1 MAWPSG
7 FRSANRCN
15 SAHAGPIP
23 GASVPDQSQTT
34 GPSKTA
40 GRFFSSSS
48 TAAIAASDQLPRS
61 CRRQLEPCR
70 SSASRVMGRWLSDSS
85 AICYQEEMHND
96 PLLQILILLAA
107 SICVVAGVRKLK
119 LPAILG
125 YLVVGML
132 LGPHALSL
140 AVDNETTQLLAD
152 FGVVFLVFTLGLEFS
167 LPRLVAMRWEVLGVG
182 GAQVLITT
190 GVVAAIVLAV
200 FHTAPAIAVVIG
212 GAVAMSSTAIIIS
225 QLTEQS
231 ENNRTHGRVSV
242 AICLFQD
249 LSFPLFLAL
258 ISALAGGGAGA
269 DLQQIAAAVGSGVLA
284 LLLVLA
290 AGRWLLRPLFLLI
303 ASVRSAELFSLA
315 VLLAVLASA
324 WATHKVGLSLALGAF
339 LAGMMLAETEF
350 RHQVEATIRSYK
362 EVLLGLFFITVGML
376 LDVRLLFRDLALVTA
391 LLIGMLVL
399 KAAVVTLVAEP
410 ATKSWF
416 KSLRTGVVVAQGGE
430 FGFALLTLSLR
441 HELLDPA
448 IVQPLLAATVLS
460 MVLSPLLI
468 RQNRRITRTLLRE
481 SGRPTTAAL
490 RETQA
495 TLAVAEREHV
505 VICGFGRV
513 GQNIARG
520 LEQTGFEYLALDV
533 DPYRIRVGRQAGDPV
548 IYGDA
553 GQVKVLEN
561 VGLNRANCIVIT
573 FADPEVA
580 LRILRSVREL
590 RIDVPVLVRTQDDSK
605 LEELQKA
612 GATEVV
618 PETFEA
624 ALMLLSHLLLL
635 LKLPVPR
642 VIRTVNDIRS
652 DRYGMLR
659 QYFPAAGAEPL
670 DDSHAFREELHSVIL
685 PPHAWAVGR
694 SIAELAARGARASV
708 SAVRRDGIVGRE
720 PSADPLLKEGDV
732 VVVCGTPEDVE
743 HAETLLL
750 MG

>member
-1 MAWPSG
+1 MS
-7 FRSANRCN
+7 
-15 SAHAGPIP
+15 
-23 GASVPDQSQTT
+23 
-34 GPSKTA
+34 
-40 GRFFSSSS
+40 
-48 TAAIAASDQLPRS
+48 L
-61 CRRQLEPCR
+61 
-70 SSASRVMGRWLSDSS
+70 
-85 AICYQEEMHND
+85 HND
-96 PLLQILILLAA
+96 PLLQILILLTA
-107 SICVVAGVRKLK
+107 SVGVVAGVRKLK

-125 YLVVGML
+125 YLAVGML
-132 LGPHALSL
+132 LGPHAFAL
-140 AVDNETTQLLAD
+140 AADNEATRLLAA
-152 FGVVFLVFTLGLEFS
+152 FGVVFPVFPLGLEFS

-182 GAQVLITT
+182 GAQVAITT
-190 GVVAAIVLAV
+190 ALVGVGAVLFFDVVPAV
-200 FHTAPAIAVVIG
+200 AVVIG
-212 GAVAMSSTAIIIS
+212 GAVAMSSTAIIIA

-231 ENNRTHGRVSV
+231 ENNRTHGRLAV

-258 ISALAGGGAGA
+258 VSVLSGGGQPADARHIGA
-269 DLQQIAAAVGSGVLA
+269 AIGIAVIA

-290 AGRWLLRPLFLLI
+290 AGRWLLRPLFLII

-324 WATHKVGLSLALGAF
+324 WATHAVGLPLALGAF

-350 RHQVEATIRSYK
+350 RHQIEATIRSYR

-376 LDVRLLFRDLALVTA
+376 LDVGLLLRHLPLVTVILA
-391 LLIGMLVL
+391 GMLVL
-399 KAAVVTLVAEP
+399 KAAVATVAAKP

-416 KSLRTGVVVAQGGE
+416 KSLRTGVVVGQGGE
-430 FGFALLTLSLR
+430 FGFALLTLLLR
-441 HELLDPA
+441 RELLDPA
-448 IVQPLLAATVLS
+448 VVQPLLAATVLS

-468 RQNRRITRTLLRE
+468 RHNRRITRALLGE
-481 SGRPTTAAL
+481 SGPPISAAM

-495 TLAVAEREHV
+495 TLAVAERDHV

-513 GQNIARG
+513 GQNIARV
-520 LEQTGFEYLALDV
+520 LEQTGFEFIALELDA
-533 DPYRIRVGRQAGDPV
+533 YRIRAGRQAGDPV

-553 GQVKVLEN
+553 GEVKVLEN
-561 VGLNRANCIVIT
+561 VGLAHASCVVIT
-573 FADPEVA
+573 FANPEVA
-580 LRILRSVREL
+580 LRILRAVREL
-590 RIDVPVLVRTQDDSK
+590 RDDVPILVRTQDDTK
-605 LEELQKA
+605 LEQLQAA

-624 ALMLLSHLLLL
+624 SLMLLSHLLLL

-642 VIRTVNDIRS
+642 VIRTINGIRS
-652 DRYGMLR
+652 HRYGMLR
-659 QYFPAAGAEPL
+659 QYFRAADAEHL

-694 SIAELAARGARASV
+694 SIAELAARGSNASV

-720 PSADPLLKEGDV
+720 PAPDTLLKEGDV
-732 VVVCGTPEDVE
+732 VVMCGTPEAVE

>member
-1 MAWPSG
+1 LKFEG
-7 FRSANRCN
+7 
-15 SAHAGPIP
+15 
-23 GASVPDQSQTT
+23 V
-34 GPSKTA
+34 
-40 GRFFSSSS
+40 
-48 TAAIAASDQLPRS
+48 
-61 CRRQLEPCR
+61 
-70 SSASRVMGRWLSDSS
+70 V
-85 AICYQEEMHND
+85 HND

-107 SICVVAGVRKLK
+107 SVCVVAGVRKLK

-125 YLVVGML
+125 YLAVGML
-132 LGPHALSL
+132 LGPHAFAL
-140 AVDNETTQLLAD
+140 ALDTETTQLLAD

-190 GVVAAIVLAV
+190 GIVAVGAVVLFHVAAPV
-200 FHTAPAIAVVIG
+200 AVVIG

-231 ENNRTHGRVSV
+231 ENNRTHGRLAV

-258 ISALAGGGAGA
+258 VSVLTGGGQAVDARQIVGA
-269 DLQQIAAAVGSGVLA
+269 IGIAVLA

-290 AGRWLLRPLFLLI
+290 AGRWLLRPLFLVI

-324 WATHKVGLSLALGAF
+324 WATHAVGLSLALGAF

-350 RHQVEATIRSYK
+350 RHQIEATIRSYR

-376 LDVRLLFRDLALVTA
+376 LDVGLLLRHLPLVTA
-391 LLIGMLVL
+391 ILIGMLLL
-399 KAAVVTLVAEP
+399 KAAVVTLVAKP

-416 KSLRTGVVVAQGGE
+416 KSLRTGVVVGQGGE
-430 FGFALLTLSLR
+430 FGFALLTLLLR

-448 IVQPLLAATVLS
+448 LVQPLLAATVLS
-460 MVLSPLLI
+460 MVLSPILI
-468 RQNRRITRTLLRE
+468 RHNRRITRALLGE
-481 SGRPTTAAL
+481 SGPPHSEAM

-495 TLAVAEREHV
+495 TLAVAGRDHV

-513 GQNIARG
+513 GQNIARV
-520 LEQTGFEYLALDV
+520 LETTGFEYIALELDA
-533 DPYRIRVGRQAGDPV
+533 YRIRAGRQAGDPV

-553 GQVKVLEN
+553 GEVKVLEN
-561 VGLNRANCIVIT
+561 VGVAHASCVVIT
-573 FADPEVA
+573 FANPEVA
-580 LRILRSVREL
+580 LRILRAIREL
-590 RIDVPVLVRTQDDSK
+590 RKDVPILVRTQDDTK
-605 LEELQKA
+605 LEELQAA

-624 ALMLLSHLLLL
+624 SLMLLSHLLLL

-652 DRYGMLR
+652 HRYGMLR
-659 QYFPAAGAEPL
+659 QYFRAADAEHL

-694 SIAELAARGARASV
+694 SIADLSARGSRASV

-720 PSADPLLKEGDV
+720 PSPETLFKVGDV
-732 VVVCGTPEDVE
+732 VVLCGTPEAVE

>member
-1 MAWPSG
+1 
-7 FRSANRCN
+7 
-15 SAHAGPIP
+15 
-23 GASVPDQSQTT
+23 
-34 GPSKTA
+34 
-40 GRFFSSSS
+40 
-48 TAAIAASDQLPRS
+48 
-61 CRRQLEPCR
+61 
-70 SSASRVMGRWLSDSS
+70 
-85 AICYQEEMHND
+85 MHND
-96 PLLQILILLAA
+96 PLLQILILLFA
-107 SICVVAGVRKLK
+107 SVCVVAAVRKLK

-125 YLVVGML
+125 YLAVGML
-132 LGPHALSL
+132 LGPHALAL
-140 AVDNETTQLLAD
+140 AVDNETTRLLAD

-182 GAQVLITT
+182 GAQVVLTT
-190 GVVAAIVLAV
+190 GAVAAGAV
-200 FHTAPAIAVVIG
+200 MLFDVTPAVAVVIG

-231 ENNRTHGRVSV
+231 ENNRTHGRLAV

-249 LSFPLFLAL
+249 LSFPLFLGL
-258 ISALAGGGAGA
+258 VSVLSGGGRSVDAAHIVGA
-269 DLQQIAAAVGSGVLA
+269 VGIAALA

-324 WATHKVGLSLALGAF
+324 WATHAVGLSLALGAF

-350 RHQVEATIRSYK
+350 RHQIEATIRSYRD
-362 EVLLGLFFITVGML
+362 VLLGLFFITVGML
-376 LDVRLLFRDLALVTA
+376 LDVGLLLRHFPLVAAT
-391 LLIGMLVL
+391 LIGMLLL
-399 KAAVVTLVAEP
+399 KAAVVTFAAEP

-416 KSLRTGVVVAQGGE
+416 KSLRTGVIVSQGGE
-430 FGFALLTLSLR
+430 FGFALLTLLLR
-441 HELLDPA
+441 RELLDPGV
-448 IVQPLLAATVLS
+448 VQPLLAATVLS

-468 RQNRRITRTLLRE
+468 KHNRRITRALLSE
-481 SGRPTTAAL
+481 SGPPNSEAM
-490 RETQA
+490 REVQA
-495 TLAVAEREHV
+495 TLAVAERDHV

-513 GQNIARG
+513 GQNIARV
-520 LEQTGFEYLALDV
+520 LEQTGFEFIALELDAF
-533 DPYRIRVGRQAGDPV
+533 RIRAGRQAGDPV

-561 VGLNRANCIVIT
+561 VGVAHASCVVIT
-573 FADPEVA
+573 FANPDVA
-580 LRILRSVREL
+580 LRILRAVREL
-590 RIDVPVLVRTQDDSK
+590 RADVPILVRTQDDTK
-605 LEELQKA
+605 LEQLQSA

-624 ALMLLSHLLLL
+624 SLMLLSHLLLL
-635 LKLPVPR
+635 LKLPVAR

-652 DRYGMLR
+652 HRYSMLR
-659 QYFPAAGAEPL
+659 QYFRAADAEHL

-694 SIAELAARGARASV
+694 SITELAERGSRATV

-720 PSADPLLKEGDV
+720 PSADTRFKEGDV
-732 VVVCGTPEDVE
+732 VVVCGTPEAVE

>member
-1 MAWPSG
+1 
-7 FRSANRCN
+7 
-15 SAHAGPIP
+15 
-23 GASVPDQSQTT
+23 
-34 GPSKTA
+34 
-40 GRFFSSSS
+40 
-48 TAAIAASDQLPRS
+48 
-61 CRRQLEPCR
+61 
-70 SSASRVMGRWLSDSS
+70 MG
-85 AICYQEEMHND
+85 HND
-96 PLLQILILLAA
+96 PLLQILILLTA
-107 SICVVAGVRKLK
+107 SVCVVAAVRKLA

-125 YLVVGML
+125 YLAVGML
-132 LGPHALSL
+132 LGPHALAL
-140 AVDNETTQLLAD
+140 AADNETTQLLAD

-190 GVVAAIVLAV
+190 GIIAAGAVMLFGVAPAVAVAA
-200 FHTAPAIAVVIG
+200 G
-212 GAVAMSSTAIIIS
+212 GAMAMSSTAIIIA

-231 ENNRTHGRVSV
+231 ENNRTHGRLAV

-249 LSFPLFLAL
+249 LSFPLLLAL
-258 ISALAGGGAGA
+258 VSALGNGGRAA
-269 DLQQIAAAVGSGVLA
+269 DATHILSAIGIAATA

-290 AGRWLLRPLFLLI
+290 AGRWLLRPLFLMI

-315 VLLAVLASA
+315 VLLGVLGSG
-324 WATHKVGLSLALGAF
+324 WATHAAGLSLALGAF

-350 RHQVEATIRSYK
+350 RHQVEATIRSYR

-376 LDVRLLFRDLALVTA
+376 LDVRLLFRDLALVTV

-430 FGFALLTLSLR
+430 FGFALLTLLLR
-441 HELLDPA
+441 RELLDPSV
-448 IVQPLLAATVLS
+448 VQPLLAATVLS
-460 MVLSPLLI
+460 MVLSPILI
-468 RQNRRITRTLLRE
+468 RHNRRITRALLGE
-481 SGRPTTAAL
+481 SAPAKSEAM

-495 TLAVAEREHV
+495 TLAVAERDHV

-513 GQNIARG
+513 GQNIARV
-520 LEQTGFEYLALDV
+520 LEQTGFEFIALDL
-533 DPYRIRVGRQAGDPV
+533 DAYRIRVGRQAGDPV

-553 GQVKVLEN
+553 SQVKVLQN
-561 VGLNRANCIVIT
+561 VGVPHASCVVIT
-573 FADPEVA
+573 FANPEVA
-580 LRILRSVREL
+580 LRILRAVREL
-590 RIDVPVLVRTQDDSK
+590 RADVPILVRTQDDTK
-605 LEELQKA
+605 LELLTSA

-624 ALMLLSHLLLL
+624 SLMLLSHLLLL

-642 VIRTVNDIRS
+642 VIRTINGIRS
-652 DRYGMLR
+652 HRYGMLR
-659 QYFPAAGAEPL
+659 QYFRDADAEHL

-694 SIAELAARGARASV
+694 SIAELVARGSRASV

-720 PSADPLLKEGDV
+720 PSVDTLFKEGDV
-732 VVVCGTPEDVE
+732 VVVCGTPEAVE

>member
-1 MAWPSG
+1 MV
-7 FRSANRCN
+7 R
-15 SAHAGPIP
+15 
-23 GASVPDQSQTT
+23 
-34 GPSKTA
+34 
-40 GRFFSSSS
+40 
-48 TAAIAASDQLPRS
+48 
-61 CRRQLEPCR
+61 
-70 SSASRVMGRWLSDSS
+70 
-85 AICYQEEMHND
+85 ND

-107 SICVVAGVRKLK
+107 SVCVVAAVRKLA
-119 LPAILG
+119 LPSILG

-132 LGPHALSL
+132 LGPHALAL

-182 GAQVLITT
+182 GAQVIVTS
-190 GVVAAIVLAV
+190 GIVAAGTIAVLHV
-200 FHTAPAIAVVIG
+200 APAVAVVIG

-231 ENNRTHGRVSV
+231 ENNRTHGRLAV

-258 ISALAGGGAGA
+258 LAAIAGGVAVDAKHIAGTVGT
-269 DLQQIAAAVGSGVLA
+269 AVFA

-324 WATHKVGLSLALGAF
+324 WATHAAGLSLALGAF

-350 RHQVEATIRSYK
+350 RHQVEATIRSYR

-376 LDVRLLFRDLALVTA
+376 LDVRLLFHDLGAVTA
-391 LLIGMLVL
+391 ILVGMLLL
-399 KAAVVTLVAEP
+399 KTVVVAFVAEP

-430 FGFALLTLSLR
+430 FGFALLTLLLR
-441 HELLDPA
+441 RDLSDSSV
-448 IVQPLLAATVLS
+448 VQPLLAATVLS

-468 RQNRRITRTLLRE
+468 RHNRRITRAVLSEAGSPSTEAMRE
-481 SGRPTTAAL
+481 VR
-490 RETQA
+490 A
-495 TLAVAEREHV
+495 TLAVAERDHV

-513 GQNIARG
+513 GQNIARV
-520 LEQTGFEYLALDV
+520 LEQTGFEYIALDL
-533 DPYRIRVGRQAGDPV
+533 DPYRIRVGRQAGDPAV
-548 IYGDA
+548 YGDA

-561 VGLNRANCIVIT
+561 VGVAHASCIVIT
-573 FADPEVA
+573 FAGPEVA
-580 LRILRSVREL
+580 LRILRAVREL
-590 RIDVPVLVRTQDDSK
+590 RPDVPVLVRTQDDSR
-605 LEELQKA
+605 LEQLQAA

-624 ALMLLSHLLLL
+624 SLMLLSHLLLL
-635 LKLPVPR
+635 LKLPMAR

-659 QYFPAAGAEPL
+659 QYFRAAGAEVL
-670 DDSHAFREELHSVIL
+670 DDTHAFREELHSVIL
-685 PPHAWAVGR
+685 PPQAWAVGR
-694 SIAELAARGARASV
+694 SVADLGARGSTAAV

-720 PSADPLLKEGDV
+720 PGPDTIFKEGDV
-732 VVVCGTPEDVE
+732 VVVCGTPEAVE
-743 HAETLLL
+743 HAETVLL

>member
-1 MAWPSG
+1 M
-7 FRSANRCN
+7 
-15 SAHAGPIP
+15 
-23 GASVPDQSQTT
+23 T
-34 GPSKTA
+34 
-40 GRFFSSSS
+40 
-48 TAAIAASDQLPRS
+48 L
-61 CRRQLEPCR
+61 
-70 SSASRVMGRWLSDSS
+70 
-85 AICYQEEMHND
+85 HND

-107 SICVVAGVRKLK
+107 SVCVVAGVRKLK

-125 YLVVGML
+125 YLTVGMV
-132 LGPHALSL
+132 LGPHALAL
-140 AVDNETTQLLAD
+140 ALDNETTQLLAD

-182 GAQVLITT
+182 GAQVAITT
-190 GVVAAIVLAV
+190 AIVGAGAV
-200 FHTAPAIAVVIG
+200 LFFDVVPAVAVVIG

-231 ENNRTHGRVSV
+231 ENNRTHGRLAV

-258 ISALAGGGAGA
+258 VSVLSGDGQPADARHIGAAIG
-269 DLQQIAAAVGSGVLA
+269 IAVIA

-290 AGRWLLRPLFLLI
+290 AGRWLLRPLFLII

-324 WATHKVGLSLALGAF
+324 WATHAVGLSLALGAF

-350 RHQVEATIRSYK
+350 RHQIEATIRSYR

-376 LDVRLLFRDLALVTA
+376 LDVGLLLRHLPLVTVILA
-391 LLIGMLVL
+391 GMLVL
-399 KAAVVTLVAEP
+399 KAAVATVAAKP

-416 KSLRTGVVVAQGGE
+416 KSLRTGVVVGQGGE
-430 FGFALLTLSLR
+430 FGFALLTLLLR
-441 HELLDPA
+441 RELLDPA
-448 IVQPLLAATVLS
+448 VVQPLLAATVLS

-468 RQNRRITRTLLRE
+468 RHNRRITRALLGE
-481 SGRPTTAAL
+481 SGPPISAAM

-495 TLAVAEREHV
+495 TLAVAERDHV

-513 GQNIARG
+513 GQNIARV
-520 LEQTGFEYLALDV
+520 LEQTGFEFIALELDA
-533 DPYRIRVGRQAGDPV
+533 YRIRAGRQAGDPV

-553 GQVKVLEN
+553 GEVKVLEN
-561 VGLNRANCIVIT
+561 VGIARASCVVIT
-573 FADPEVA
+573 FANPEVA
-580 LRILRSVREL
+580 LRILRAVREL
-590 RIDVPVLVRTQDDSK
+590 RRDVPILVRTQDDTK
-605 LEELQKA
+605 LEQMQAA

-624 ALMLLSHLLLL
+624 SLMLLSHLLLL

-652 DRYGMLR
+652 HRYGMLR
-659 QYFPAAGAEPL
+659 QYFRAADAEHL
-670 DDSHAFREELHSVIL
+670 DESHAFREELHSVVL

-694 SIAELAARGARASV
+694 SIEELAARGSRAAV

-720 PSADPLLKEGDV
+720 PGPDTLFKEGDV
-732 VVVCGTPEDVE
+732 VVVCGTPEAVE

>member
-1 MAWPSG
+1 MS
-7 FRSANRCN
+7 
-15 SAHAGPIP
+15 
-23 GASVPDQSQTT
+23 
-34 GPSKTA
+34 
-40 GRFFSSSS
+40 
-48 TAAIAASDQLPRS
+48 L
-61 CRRQLEPCR
+61 
-70 SSASRVMGRWLSDSS
+70 
-85 AICYQEEMHND
+85 HND

-107 SICVVAGVRKLK
+107 SVCVVAGVSKLK

-125 YLVVGML
+125 YLAVGML
-132 LGPHALSL
+132 LGPHAFALVL
-140 AVDNETTQLLAD
+140 DNETTQLLAD

-190 GVVAAIVLAV
+190 GIVAVGAVLLFDAV
-200 FHTAPAIAVVIG
+200 PAVAVVIG
-212 GAVAMSSTAIIIS
+212 GAVAMSSTAIIIA

-231 ENNRTHGRVSV
+231 ENNRTHGRLAV

-258 ISALAGGGAGA
+258 VSALRGAGHPADARHIGGAIG
-269 DLQQIAAAVGSGVLA
+269 IAVFA
-284 LLLVLA
+284 LFLVLA
-290 AGRWLLRPLFLLI
+290 AGRWLLRPLFLVI

-324 WATHKVGLSLALGAF
+324 WATHAVGLSLALGAF

-350 RHQVEATIRSYK
+350 RHQIEATIRSYR

-376 LDVRLLFRDLALVTA
+376 LDVGLLLRHWGLVTA
-391 LLIGMLVL
+391 ILAGMLLL
-399 KAAVVTLVAEP
+399 KAAVVTVVAQP
-410 ATKSWF
+410 ATRNWF
-416 KSLRTGVVVAQGGE
+416 KALRTGVVVGQGGE
-430 FGFALLTLSLR
+430 FGFALLTLLFR
-441 HELLDPA
+441 RELLDPA
-448 IVQPLLAATVLS
+448 VVQPLLAAIVLS
-460 MVLSPLLI
+460 MVLSPILI
-468 RQNRRITRTLLRE
+468 RHNRRITRALLGE
-481 SGRPTTAAL
+481 SGPPKSAAM

-495 TLAVAEREHV
+495 TLAVAERDHV
-505 VICGFGRV
+505 IICGFGRV
-513 GQNIARG
+513 GQNIARV
-520 LEQTGFEYLALDV
+520 LEQTGFEFIALELDA
-533 DPYRIRVGRQAGDPV
+533 YRIRAGRQAGDPV

-553 GQVKVLEN
+553 GQVKMLEN
-561 VGLNRANCIVIT
+561 VGIARASCVVIT
-573 FADPEVA
+573 FANPEVA

-590 RIDVPVLVRTQDDSK
+590 RDDVPILVRTQDDTK
-605 LEELQKA
+605 LEELQSA

-624 ALMLLSHLLLL
+624 SLMLLSHLLLL

-642 VIRTVNDIRS
+642 VIRTINDIRS
-652 DRYGMLR
+652 HRYGMLR
-659 QYFPAAGAEPL
+659 QYFPAADAEHL

-694 SIAELAARGARASV
+694 SIAELAARGSRAAV

-720 PSADPLLKEGDV
+720 PGPDTLFKEGDV
-732 VVVCGTPEDVE
+732 VVVCGTPEAVE